1 MNRFYCD
8 KEAEITAAVRGG
20 TLHAELAKHAA
31 RCAICA
37 DTLVVSQF
45 LLAHKKAECVLPNSD
60 FLWWKAQLASKQTA
74 VERATQSIALVRK
87 VSYWGIVA
95 AGLWLVFA
103 RGYFESAIAALSK
116 HEIWPAGA
124 FSQGALFMGVG
135 ALVFTL
141 LGSLYLA
148 RPEK

>member
-1 MNRFYCD
+1 MNRFDCD
-8 KEAEITAAVRGG
+8 KEAEIIEAMRRG
-20 TLHAELAKHAA
+20 TLHAELLKHAA
-31 RCAICA
+31 SCGVCA
-37 DTLVVSQF
+37 DALAVSQF
-45 LLAHKKAECVLPNSD
+45 MLADKRATPALPDSD
-60 FLWWKAQLASKQTA
+60 SLWWKAELASKQMA

-87 VSYWGIVA
+87 GSYVGVA
-95 AGLWLVFA
+95 GAALWLVFA
-103 RGYFESAIAALSK
+103 RGHFESAVAALSK

-124 FSQGALFMGVG
+124 LSQSALFMGVG

>member
-1 MNRFYCD
+1 MNRFHCD
-8 KEAEITAAVRGG
+8 KEPEITGAVRGG
-20 TLHAELAKHAA
+20 TLHGELAKHAA
-31 RCAICA
+31 GCAICA
-37 DTLVVSQF
+37 DTLLVSQF
-45 LLAHKKAECVLPNSD
+45 LLAHKAECVLPDADS
-60 FLWWKAQLASKQTA
+60 LWWKAQLARKQMA

-87 VSYWGIVA
+87 IGYWGIAA

-103 RGYFESAIAALSK
+103 RGYLESAITALSR
-116 HEIWPAGA
+116 HELWPAGA
-124 FSQGALFMGVG
+124 LSQSALFMGVG

>member
-8 KEAEITAAVRGG
+8 KEAEITGAVRGG
-20 TLHAELAKHAA
+20 TLRAELVKHAA
-31 RCAICA
+31 SCAICA

-45 LLAHKKAECVLPNSD
+45 LLAHRRADSVMPDSD
-60 FLWWKAQLASKQTA
+60 FLWWKAELASKQRA

-87 VSYWGIVA
+87 VGYAGIA
-95 AGLWLVFA
+95 AAALWLVFA
-103 RGYFESAIAALSK
+103 RGYLESAIAALSK

-124 FSQGALFMGVG
+124 LSQGALFMGVG